1 MHAAGELQDS
11 PLSPEPGDPAGPG
24 TDWMLQR
31 VPFQPAA
38 SGTEVWELSISLPAA
53 VQAAAA
59 EHDTARSSLASDP
72 AGAGTAWML
81 QLVPFHRSASDAVTP
96 VLPVWAPTAVQ
107 AFAAVHE
114 TAKNPLAGW
123 PAGLGTAWMLQ
134 LVPFHRSASG
144 WMCRAAS
151 V

>member
-1 MHAAGELQDS
+1 MQAAGELQDT
-11 PLSPEPGDPAGPG
+11 PLSPEPGDPAGLG
-24 TDWMLQR
+24 TDWMLHF

-38 SGTEVWELSISLPAA
+38 SGTEAWELSISLPAA
-53 VQAAAA
+53 VQAVAA
-59 EHDTARSSLASDP
+59 EHDTASSSLASDP
-72 AGAGTAWML
+72 EGAGTPWML
-81 QLVPFHRSASDAVTP
+81 QLVPFHRSASDVVTP
-96 VLPVWAPTAVQ
+96 VLPVCAPTAVQ

-114 TAKNPLAGW
+114 TAKNPLSGW

-144 WMCRAAS
+144 WICRAAS